1 MKENIFND
9 RQFIIYAK
17 KIVIK
22 FYRNFEELNFEFI
35 DNKKILNLKNLASNL
50 LEEEN
55 ITNSKF
61 VNYIKK
67 MKRLNNNPEKY
78 NINTEEE
85 KFILFMFSADPTF
98 EAIKIYGECN
108 HINQTK
114 QKMIS
119 FFGIYDS
126 RLITIER
133 NFIKTFL
140 SEKEKEIINDEI
152 EKRVYK

>member
-1 MKENIFND
+1 MEKYVSID

-17 KIVIK
+17 KIIIK
-22 FYRNFEELNFEFI
+22 FYKNFEKLNFENI
-35 DNKKILNLKNLASNL
+35 DDKKILNLKKLAPNL

-55 ITNSKF
+55 VTNSKF
-61 VNYIKK
+61 INYIKK

-85 KFILFMFSADPTF
+85 KFILFMFSTDPTF

-108 HINQTK
+108 HISQTK

-126 RLITIER
+126 KLIKIEKT
-133 NFIKTFL
+133 FIKNFL
-140 SEKEKEIINDEI
+140 SEKEKELINDEI